1 MSLTPL
7 LEASPIIMVH
17 AFAAFAAI
25 ALGATQLM
33 LPKGSPR
40 HKAIGS
46 VWAGL
51 MCLIAVSSLF
61 IHTIRTWGPFSP
73 IHLLSVFV
81 LINLPYRAWL
91 AYHGQMRGHGKHMAY
106 NFAFALIVAGFF
118 TFAPGRIMH
127 AVLFGS

>member
-7 LEASPIIMVH
+7 LEASPIIIVH

-25 ALGATQLM
+25 ALGAAQLM

-40 HKAIGS
+40 HKVFGM
-46 VWAGL
+46 VWVGL
-51 MCLIAVSSLF
+51 MTLIALSSLF
-61 IHTIRTWGPFSP
+61 IHTIRLWGPFSP

-81 LINLPYRAWL
+81 LLNLPYRGWL
-91 AYHGQMRGHGKHMAY
+91 AYHGQMRGHGKHMTY
-106 NFAFALIVAGFF
+106 NFIFALIVAGIF